1 MTKTVEEL
9 KTEIKNEVMME
20 VKRLISELT
29 ASVNKNFEQIDRNFD
44 KVCGTIKREL
54 SGRRER
60 QP

>member
-1 MTKTVEEL
+1 VEEL

-44 KVCGTIKREL
+44 KVYGTIKREL